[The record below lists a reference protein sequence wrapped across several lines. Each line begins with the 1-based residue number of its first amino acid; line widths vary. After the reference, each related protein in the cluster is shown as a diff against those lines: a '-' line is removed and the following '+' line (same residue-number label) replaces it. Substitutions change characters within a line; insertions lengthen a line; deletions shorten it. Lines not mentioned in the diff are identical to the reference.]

1 MSTDPLIGLTQVAKI
16 LDLSV
21 QRTNTVIQSDPTF
34 PAPVPA
40 PFLTSRVWRE
50 TDIRLYAK
58 NRVDRRS
65 TYRVDA
71 AVTRTILAGMDELRR
86 QVAAEDEAAHTDDDP
101 YTKGHLAGLR
111 AAAEILGIDLTPQA

>member
-16 LDLSV
+16 LGLSV
-21 QRTNTVIQSDPTF
+21 QRTNTVIQSDPAF

-58 NRVDRRS
+58 NRVDRR
-65 TYRVDA
+65 TLQRIDA
-71 AVTRTILAGMDELRR
+71 TRAGAVLAGMDELRR
-86 QVAAEDEAAHTDDDP
+86 QVAAEEEAGHAGDDA
-101 YTKGHLAGLR
+101 YTQGHLAGLR
-111 AAAEILGIDLTPQA
+111 AAAEILGIDLTPRA